1 MQTVREFVDAGG
13 LMAYGPNAGVM
24 FRRAAE
30 YIDKVLKGA
39 KPAELPI
46 EQLTQYELLSTS
58 RRRGPSV

>member
-46 EQLTQYELLSTS
+46 EQLTQYELL
-58 RRRGPSV
+58 